1 MTLRTLTTN
10 LGKVLTTPET
20 PAEPTVERRF
30 YPRPKLR
37 FEGTLDTEGQR
48 IPFRGINLHRL
59 GARVTAEQPLARGAI
74 VFFFATSHNLMGWA
88 TVQWGG
94 WRGQKYHMGL
104 EFRNPLMRAEAGDWS
119 FSCVQSPPASPN
131 EATA

>member
-1 MTLRTLTTN
+1 MTLRTLTN
-10 LGKVLTTPET
+10 SLGKVHATPDTVCET
-20 PAEPTVERRF
+20 PAERRF

-37 FEGTLDTEGQR
+37 FEGTLDAEGQR

-59 GARVTAEQPLARGAI
+59 GARIVGDQPLPAGTV
-74 VFFFATSHNLMGWA
+74 VFFFATSHNLIGWA
-88 TVQWGG
+88 TVQWGA

-119 FSCVQSPPASPN
+119 FSCVRSPVPTP
-131 EATA
+131 EAHA

>member
-1 MTLRTLTTN
+1 MILRTLTTN
-10 LGKVLTTPET
+10 LGKVLTTPEAG
-20 PAEPTVERRF
+20 AEPVERRF

-37 FEGTLDTEGQR
+37 FSGTLDTEGQR

-59 GARVTAEQPLARGAI
+59 GARIVSERPLAPGAV

-88 TVQWGG
+88 TVQWGV

-119 FSCVQSPPASPN
+119 FSCVHSPETPP
-131 EATA
+131 EAHA